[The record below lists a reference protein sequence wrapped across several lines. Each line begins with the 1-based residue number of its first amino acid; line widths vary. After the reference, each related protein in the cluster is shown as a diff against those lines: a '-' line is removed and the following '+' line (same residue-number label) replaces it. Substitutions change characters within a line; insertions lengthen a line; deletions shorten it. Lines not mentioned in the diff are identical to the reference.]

1 MSGAQQVSFGVIG
14 GAEHKEHPPRCTSE
28 RESCVAAHGVS
39 NQRCVGFRIL
49 AHKRQ
54 TSGIHSS
61 GRLTRIPIERRR
73 RKGALR
79 AQARSDAR
87 LHAPRGLGQTSVYMT
102 ALHPDRGRSLKKDES
117 FIRVVYRNA
126 YKGDGGS
133 TYTHTTQERRDTS
146 PTQDTFLGQLRR
158 GLRVCTDWY
167 TPLRMTNVLEL
178 NLLQWLERQKP
189 HRCETRLPFAAVLSS
204 TAPRH
209 CMPSAKSAK
218 HCMRVLH
225 ESVAQEELEGGAA
238 MEQRS
243 CGQRWAVARSIPH
256 GGP

>member
-1 MSGAQQVSFGVIG
+1 MRVSYEWYIG
-14 GAEHKEHPPRCTSE
+14 MPTRVMAEAPTHTPHRN
-28 RESCVAAHGVS
+28 AATH
-39 NQRCVGFRIL
+39 
-49 AHKRQ
+49 
-54 TSGIHSS
+54 
-61 GRLTRIPIERRR
+61 RR
-73 RKGALR
+73 RKT
-79 AQARSDAR
+79 RS
-87 LHAPRGLGQTSVYMT
+87 GVSCEEV
-102 ALHPDRGRSLKKDES
+102 
-117 FIRVVYRNA
+117 F
-126 YKGDGGS
+126 
-133 TYTHTTQERRDTS
+133 
-146 PTQDTFLGQLRR
+146 
-158 GLRVCTDWY
+158 RVCTDWY

>member
-1 MSGAQQVSFGVIG
+1 MTLHHMLHATGGHSSTTRAPFCRHFDPSNGRPLRRLHPNLPCNGCRWSHGGRHGGRSPLFGRGILAGFAWSPFAPCMNVV
-14 GAEHKEHPPRCTSE
+14 E
-28 RESCVAAHGVS
+28 RVEIAAVDRRHGVPVF
-39 NQRCVGFRIL
+39 QIKDAVGFRIL

-146 PTQDTFLGQLRR
+146 PTQDTFSGQLRR
-158 GLRVCTDWY
+158 GL
-167 TPLRMTNVLEL
+167 P
-178 NLLQWLERQKP
+178 
-189 HRCETRLPFAAVLSS
+189 RL
-204 TAPRH
+204 H
-209 CMPSAKSAK
+209 
-218 HCMRVLH
+218 
-225 ESVAQEELEGGAA
+225 
-238 MEQRS
+238 
-243 CGQRWAVARSIPH
+243 
-256 GGP
+256 